1 MLANYSQHQRRNK
14 KMDLFIMIAV
24 IFSLIVVFVG
34 TQVAALFLFLKEN
47 ERLREENE
55 KFQPPF

>member
-1 MLANYSQHQRRNK
+1 
-14 KMDLFIMIAV
+14 MDLIIMIAV
-24 IFSLIVVFVG
+24 IFSLIVIFVG
-34 TQVAALFLFLKEN
+34 TQAAALFFFLREN

>member
-1 MLANYSQHQRRNK
+1 
-14 KMDLFIMIAV
+14 MDLIIMIAV
-24 IFSLIVVFVG
+24 IFSLIVIFVG
-34 TQVAALFLFLKEN
+34 TQTAALFFFLREN

>member
-1 MLANYSQHQRRNK
+1 
-14 KMDLFIMIAV
+14 MDLIIMIAV

-34 TQVAALFLFLKEN
+34 IQAAALFFFLREN

>member
-1 MLANYSQHQRRNK
+1 
-14 KMDLFIMIAV
+14 MDLFGMIA
-24 IFSLIVVFVG
+24 IIALLIVIFVG
-34 TQVAALFLFLKEN
+34 TQVVALFFFLREN

>member
-1 MLANYSQHQRRNK
+1 
-14 KMDLFIMIAV
+14 MDLFIMIAV
-24 IFSLIVVFVG
+24 IFSLIVIFVG
-34 TQVAALFLFLKEN
+34 TQALALFFFLREN